1 MNAKPQSQ
9 NVLFVGIDWADQ
21 EHVCCLVS
29 SKTGGSLVETLE
41 HEPQAIA
48 EWVAGLNERFPGHRV
63 LIALEQSR
71 GAVMAA
77 LSGYDE
83 LELYPINP
91 RQLSS
96 YRDAV
101 FPSGAKDDPGD
112 ARLLAEFLEHH
123 HQQLRAWQ
131 PDTLETRRI
140 AELSELRRK
149 LVEER
154 KRVVMQLASS
164 LKLYFPLVLKL
175 SGRTLYSDLVLDLLR
190 RWPTLKQLKRV
201 HPKTLRTFLAEH
213 GLRNDDRQ
221 TAFIDT
227 ARSAVPLTKDKALI
241 DPRAKYVQVLAGQI
255 KGLNRAIAEFD
266 EELQQAV
273 AVHPDQAVFR
283 SLPGAGDALVPR
295 LIAAFGSDRD
305 RYDSAE
311 QIQCY
316 SGIAPV
322 TRSSGKSRSVSKRIA
337 CPKFLR
343 QTFHEFADHARKWSG
358 WAKAFYEM
366 KRAAGFQHHAAV
378 RALAYKWI
386 RIIFR
391 LWKTNTTYS
400 ETTYVQQL
408 KSKNSPAIMFLPT
421 GEST

>member
-1 MNAKPQSQ
+1 MTAKPQSQ

-29 SKTGGSLVETLE
+29 PETGSVVETLE

-48 EWVAGLNERFPGHRV
+48 QWVAGLNKRFPRHRV

-71 GAVMAA
+71 GALMAA
-77 LSGYDE
+77 LAGYDE

-91 RQLSS
+91 KQLSS

-101 FPSGAKDDPGD
+101 CPSGAKDDPGD
-112 ARLLAEFLEHH
+112 ARLLAEFLKNHPH
-123 HQQLRAWQ
+123 QLRAWQ
-131 PDTLETRRI
+131 PDTVETRRI

-154 KRVVMQLASS
+154 KRVVLQLSSS
-164 LKLYFPLVLKL
+164 LKLYFPVVLKL
-175 SGRTLYSDLVLDLLR
+175 SGRTLYSDLILDLLR
-190 RWPTLKQLKRV
+190 RWPTLKQLRRV
-201 HPKTLRTFLAEH
+201 PPKTLRAFLAEH
-213 GLRNDDRQ
+213 GLRNADQQ
-221 TAFIDT
+221 TKLINT
-227 ARSAVPLTKDKALI
+227 ARCAVPLTKDKALI
-241 DPRAKYVQVLAGQI
+241 EPRAKYVRVLAGQI
-255 KGLNRAIAEFD
+255 KDLNRAIAEFE
-266 EELQQAV
+266 EELRQAV
-273 AVHPDQAVFR
+273 AVHPDQALFR
-283 SLPGAGDALVPR
+283 SLRGAGDALVPR
-295 LIAAFGSDRD
+295 LIAAFGSERN
-305 RYDSAE
+305 RYQTAE
-311 QIQCY
+311 QVQCK

-322 TRSSGKSRSVSKRIA
+322 TRRSGKSMLVSKRIA

-358 WAKAFYEM
+358 WAKAFYDM
-366 KRAAGFQHHAAV
+366 RRAAGFKHHAAV

-408 KSKNSPAIMFLPT
+408 KSKNSPVIKFLKKEGSP
-421 GEST
+421 